1 MLASDREETVEDRR
15 IKDVVILGG
24 GTAGWMTAA
33 YLAKALAPSIRITV
47 LEAPTIPRIGV
58 GEATIPLLQNA
69 FFDYLG
75 IDEDDWMRECN
86 ASFKIA
92 VKFVNWRTEGSPEP
106 GPRTMANGTD
116 HFYHPFGL
124 LPNHDGVPLSHYWF
138 RDRWL
143 GKTDKAY
150 DYACFKE
157 PAMMDALRA
166 PRWSDGT
173 RATRYAW
180 HFDAQLVADYLR
192 RFATEKQG
200 VIHVQ
205 DEMTDVKLGNDGHIT
220 ELLTKGGRRLAG
232 DLFVDCSGFRGLL
245 INKVME
251 EPFIDMSNHLLCDSA
266 VAAPVPHDD
275 ERYGVEPYTSAI
287 AMDSGWT
294 WRIPL
299 LGRFGTGYVYSSQFA
314 TPDRAADDFCRLW
327 GLDSETTQLNRIRF
341 RVGRNRR
348 AWVRNCVSIGLSS
361 CFLEPLEST
370 GIHFTYGAIYQ
381 LVKHFPDRGFSQ
393 PLIDGFN
400 REIEIMFD
408 DSRDFIQAHFYF
420 SPRTDTAFWRANKE
434 LTLTDNILEKIAL
447 YRAGL
452 AINQPYATAETY
464 YGDPGAE
471 FKNFWTNGSYYAI
484 FAGLGLV
491 PDQPLPLLDYRPAA
505 VAGAEPI
512 FDKIRGDQQ
521 RLARELPS
529 NYEYLRQL
537 HGDY

>member
-1 MLASDREETVEDRR
+1 VEDRR

-106 GPRTMANGTD
+106 GPRTMASGTD

-143 GKTDKAY
+143 GNTDKAF

-220 ELLTKGGRRLAG
+220 ELLTKGGRHLAG

-245 INKVME
+245 INKACT
-251 EPFIDMSNHLLCDSA
+251 NN
-266 VAAPVPHDD
+266 
-275 ERYGVEPYTSAI
+275 
-287 AMDSGWT
+287 
-294 WRIPL
+294 WR
-299 LGRFGTGYVYSSQFA
+299 
-314 TPDRAADDFCRLW
+314 
-327 GLDSETTQLNRIRF
+327 
-341 RVGRNRR
+341 
-348 AWVRNCVSIGLSS
+348 
-361 CFLEPLEST
+361 
-370 GIHFTYGAIYQ
+370 
-381 LVKHFPDRGFSQ
+381 
-393 PLIDGFN
+393 
-400 REIEIMFD
+400 
-408 DSRDFIQAHFYF
+408 
-420 SPRTDTAFWRANKE
+420 
-434 LTLTDNILEKIAL
+434 
-447 YRAGL
+447 
-452 AINQPYATAETY
+452 
-464 YGDPGAE
+464 
-471 FKNFWTNGSYYAI
+471 
-484 FAGLGLV
+484 
-491 PDQPLPLLDYRPAA
+491 
-505 VAGAEPI
+505 
-512 FDKIRGDQQ
+512 
-521 RLARELPS
+521 
-529 NYEYLRQL
+529 
-537 HGDY
+537 